1 MDGKPSQM
9 ESEDIL
15 SLVALHSK
23 KMGLMSLTH
32 RSTDMLVGNLS
43 QLTLNMSDCA
53 RRILQLNKNG
63 SDKSNNSLARH
74 VPFARTSTFIEKNMK
89 ILGIDN

>member
-1 MDGKPSQM
+1 M

-32 RSTDMLVGNLS
+32 KFTDMLVDNLS

-63 SDKSNNSLARH
+63 SDKLSNFPARH
-74 VPFARTSTFIEKNMK
+74 VPLARTSTFIEKNMK